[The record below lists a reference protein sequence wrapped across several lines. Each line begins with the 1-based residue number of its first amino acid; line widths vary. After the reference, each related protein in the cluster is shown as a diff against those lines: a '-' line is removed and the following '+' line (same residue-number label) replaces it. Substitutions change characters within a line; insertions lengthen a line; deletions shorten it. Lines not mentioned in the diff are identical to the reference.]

1 MSTCVPVKK
10 PWGVWAVRLASSA
23 AGPAVAWLQ
32 ADGGREEYG
41 TKAEARARADA
52 LNAGTRPDTRRYE
65 PRPSA
70 DGPPYPQVRVQLTG
84 QDGNTFAILV
94 RCQAAMRDAGCAE
107 SEVDGFVLEAISRD
121 YDHLL
126 RTCTHWFDVQ

>member
-1 MSTCVPVKK
+1 
-10 PWGVWAVRLASSA
+10 VWAVRLASSA

-32 ADGGREEYG
+32 TDGVREEYA
-41 TKAEARARADA
+41 TKAEARARAEA
-52 LNAGTRPDTRRYE
+52 LNAERRPATLRYE
-65 PRPSA
+65 PRAWA

-94 RCQAAMRDAGCAE
+94 RCQTAMRDAGCAE
-107 SEVDGFVLEAISRD
+107 SEVDGFVVEAISRD

-126 RTCTHWFDVQ
+126 RTCTSWFDVH